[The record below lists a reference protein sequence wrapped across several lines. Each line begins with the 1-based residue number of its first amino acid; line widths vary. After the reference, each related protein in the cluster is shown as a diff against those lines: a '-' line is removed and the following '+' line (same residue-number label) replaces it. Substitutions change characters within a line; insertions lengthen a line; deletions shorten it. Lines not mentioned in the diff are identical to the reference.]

1 MNDAFVRDQ
10 HEMQTS
16 DPDGKTVKSP
26 KPSSRARRRWGGRV
40 FTFGAFL
47 LLTTGISLGATRH
60 HSQRRQVMATAEEMR
75 EFAPKVSVA
84 QVEASPAVVSV
95 TLPGTTAAFAAAN
108 IYARATGY
116 ISKRN
121 VDIGDHVKQG
131 ELLAEL
137 AVPEIDDQISQNE
150 ATLEQLRA
158 AVQQAQA
165 NSTLAQ
171 ATWGRDKPLLKD
183 GWVTGHQ
190 GDIDSQT
197 VKADEAAVSV
207 AQANVAAQE
216 RLLKVLRQNRAY
228 ASVVAPFDGI
238 ITQRNVD
245 VGSLVQGNANTGT
258 FMFEI
263 MQKDVIRV
271 WAYVP
276 QDAAFGVTPGVDAIV
291 RVPELP
297 DRQFPGKVTRIADAL
312 QSGTRT
318 LLTEIDIPN
327 PDGALPPGIY
337 CSVELKIP
345 RKTPSFVVPAEAL
358 VFNRNG
364 LQAAVVKDGKAE
376 IRNVKVSRD
385 LGTRVEVNAGLKAG
399 ERVILNPPV
408 NLIDG
413 AKVQASPDATPHIG

>member
-1 MNDAFVRDQ
+1 MNDADIPDQ
-10 HEMQTS
+10 DEMLGS
-16 DPDGKTVKSP
+16 EPANKAAKSQRTR
-26 KPSSRARRRWGGRV
+26 SRARRGLGGSV
-40 FTFGAFL
+40 FATGAFL
-47 LLTTGISLGATRH
+47 LLTAGIALGATRH
-60 HSQRRQVMATAEEMR
+60 HSKQQQVSATADQTR
-75 EFAPKVSVA
+75 HFAPTVA
-84 QVEASPAVVSV
+84 VAPVVASPLVSSV

-116 ISKRN
+116 IDQRN

-137 AVPEIDDQISQNE
+137 AVPELDEQISQNE
-150 ATLEQLRA
+150 ATLEQLKA

-165 NSTLAQ
+165 NATLAQ
-171 ATWGRDKPLLKD
+171 ATWGRDKPLLRD

-190 GDIDSQT
+190 GDIDLQT

-207 AQANVAAQE
+207 AQANVSAQE
-216 RLLKVLRQNRAY
+216 RLLRVLRQNRAY

-271 WAYVP
+271 WVYVP
-276 QDAAFGVTPGVDAIV
+276 QDAAFGVAPGVDAIV

-297 DRQFPGKVTRIADAL
+297 NRQFPGKVTRIADAL

-345 RKTPSFVVPAEAL
+345 RKTPSFLIPAEAL
-358 VFNRNG
+358 LFNRNG
-364 LQAAVVKDGKAE
+364 LQAAVVNDGKAE
-376 IRNVKVSRD
+376 IRNVKVTRD
-385 LGTRVEVNAGLKAG
+385 LGTRVEVDTGVKWG
-399 ERVILNPPV
+399 DQVILNPPV
-408 NLIDG
+408 NLVEG
-413 AKVQASPDATPHIG
+413 SKVQRRPDAAGSNG